1 MDAERLEIDID
12 LSTVQREAERV
23 RSMLRDLV
31 RRFDLRPFEY
41 SREVRIAPTEIP
53 HSHPRITL
61 NTWVKSEIGLLSTYL
76 HEQMHWYVTWYS
88 HASTPRWQAM
98 LASLRDR
105 YPSTPPPAQCGARD
119 EFSTHLH
126 LVVNWLEIEVA
137 SRFIERSNVIG
148 HVLTLPF
155 YQWIYQLLLKIGS
168 RSERSIGSPACYRS
182 GM

>member
-1 MDAERLEIDID
+1 MSACRIEARFRMDAERLEIDID

-88 HASTPRWQAM
+88 HASTPRW
-98 LASLRDR
+98 
-105 YPSTPPPAQCGARD
+105 
-119 EFSTHLH
+119 
-126 LVVNWLEIEVA
+126 
-137 SRFIERSNVIG
+137 
-148 HVLTLPF
+148 
-155 YQWIYQLLLKIGS
+155 
-168 RSERSIGSPACYRS
+168 
-182 GM
+182 